1 MALVTL
7 ERISVRYGDLT
18 ALDDVSCSFDSGAIG
33 LLGPNGAGKTTL
45 LKVLLG
51 FVRPAQG
58 HVNLFGYTLPGD
70 KKAVRHRLGY
80 MPEAQAVEPR
90 VSAVGFLTYCGSL
103 FGMTRSDAMERAH
116 EVLNY
121 VGMSENRYRKM
132 GTYSTGM
139 LQRVKFAQALI
150 HDPKLLLL
158 DEPTNGLDPDGRIEM
173 LELIREL
180 AHKRKVATVLSSH
193 LMPDVQ
199 HVCDQVVVLNK
210 GHVVRQGRIDDL
222 TALRAGLV
230 EIRVREH
237 KDAVADALREL
248 GCQCR
253 DGGSGTLRVLT
264 PAALPVRAL
273 FEVARAQGTQIR
285 HLLPVRQSLE
295 EAFMEA
301 INGNGAE
308 HGLPDP
314 DTAPATTAGNL

>member
-7 ERISVRYGDLT
+7 ENVVVRYGDLT
-18 ALDDVSCSFDSGAIG
+18 ALDTVSCTFDSGAIG

-51 FVRPAQG
+51 FVRPEQG
-58 HVNLFGYTLPGD
+58 SATLFGFSMPND
-70 KKAVRHRLGY
+70 KKAVRQRLGY

-90 VSAVGFLTYCGSL
+90 ASAVGFLTYCGSL
-103 FGMTRSDAMERAH
+103 FGMTRTDAMERAH

-180 AHKRKVATVLSSH
+180 AHKRKVATILSSH

-199 HVCDQVVVLNK
+199 HVCDQVVVINK

-222 TALRAGLV
+222 TALRDGLI
-230 EIRVREH
+230 EIRVRENKEH
-237 KDAVADALREL
+237 VAAALREL

-253 DGGSGTLRVLT
+253 DGDDGTLRIVK
-264 PAALPVRAL
+264 PAELPMRAL
-273 FEVARAQGTQIR
+273 FEVARAQQTQIR
-285 HLLPVRQSLE
+285 HLRPVRHSLE
-295 EAFMEA
+295 EVFMEA
-301 INGNGAE
+301 INGDSVIHPIPRHDVVSATAAE
-308 HGLPDP
+308 EY
-314 DTAPATTAGNL
+314 